1 MGVKARSPAG
11 DICPS
16 NLHVMGILGYIPI
29 MSTQQKPH
37 KDTVDIPQD
46 VWEAV
51 RALADEHQ
59 RSFVKELVW
68 ALQEYVKRER
78 RQQTQVKRQE

>member
-1 MGVKARSPAG
+1 M
-11 DICPS
+11 
-16 NLHVMGILGYIPI
+16 N
-29 MSTQQKPH
+29 TEQKPH
-37 KDTVDIPQD
+37 KITVDIPQD

-51 RALADEHQ
+51 RDLAQEHQ

-78 RQQTQVKRQE
+78 RASRRVRDEA

>member
-1 MGVKARSPAG
+1 
-11 DICPS
+11 
-16 NLHVMGILGYIPI
+16 MGIVRYNPI
-29 MSTQQKPH
+29 MNTERKPH
-37 KDTVDIPQD
+37 KITVDIPQD

-78 RQQTQVKRQE
+78 RSRPSGEKS

>member
-1 MGVKARSPAG
+1 MMGV
-11 DICPS
+11 
-16 NLHVMGILGYIPI
+16 LWYTPI
-29 MSTQQKPH
+29 MSTAQKSH
-37 KDTVDIPQD
+37 KVTVDIPQD
-46 VWEAV
+46 VWESV

-78 RQQTQVKRQE
+78 RQTKRQD

>member
-1 MGVKARSPAG
+1 M
-11 DICPS
+11 
-16 NLHVMGILGYIPI
+16 N
-29 MSTQQKPH
+29 TEQKPH
-37 KDTVDIPQD
+37 EITVDIPQD

-51 RALADEHQ
+51 RDLAQAHQ

-78 RQQTQVKRQE
+78 RASRRAGDEG

>member
-1 MGVKARSPAG
+1 MNTIPKAHK
-11 DICPS
+11 ITVE
-16 NLHVMGILGYIPI
+16 L
-29 MSTQQKPH
+29 PH
-37 KDTVDIPQD
+37 DL
-46 VWEAV
+46 WEAV

-78 RQQTQVKRQE
+78 RQTKRQD

>member
-1 MGVKARSPAG
+1 
-11 DICPS
+11 
-16 NLHVMGILGYIPI
+16 MGILWYTPI
-29 MSTQQKPH
+29 MNTPQKPH
-37 KDTVDIPQD
+37 KVTVDIPQD